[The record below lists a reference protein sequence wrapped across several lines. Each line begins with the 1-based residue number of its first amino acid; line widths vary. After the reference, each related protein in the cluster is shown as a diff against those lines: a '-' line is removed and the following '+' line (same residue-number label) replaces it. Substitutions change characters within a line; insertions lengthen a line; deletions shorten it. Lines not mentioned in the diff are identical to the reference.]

1 MTSNAGRAIYIVYSL
16 LTIPIMTILVSLMS
30 DSVLSKF
37 QQSAERFGVRGG
49 EDKRY
54 QKKKEERKKE
64 PPKWKDRL
72 KIFHL
77 KKATGKSKVKDL
89 ENGEPPLVGGMSDE
103 ILRDRIME
111 EVEEIEREA
120 DEGVD
125 MGVENEKESS
135 GVVSLDADSSSGGTR
150 RRTLRNTEGETPTE
164 MINEEDVDRVMR
176 QTREKSFIPD

>member
-37 QQSAERFGVRGG
+37 QRSAENFGMRGG
-49 EDKRY
+49 EDKKY
-54 QKKKEERKKE
+54 QKKKELKKE

-77 KKATGKSKVKDL
+77 KKEPGKSKVKDL
-89 ENGEPPLVGGMSDE
+89 ENGGPPLVDSMNDE

-111 EVEEIEREA
+111 EVEEIERKA
-120 DEGVD
+120 GEGVD
-125 MGVENEKESS
+125 MGIGDEKEGS
-135 GVVSLDADSSSGGTR
+135 GVLSPEAASSTSGTR
-150 RRTLRNTEGETPTE
+150 KRTLRNMAGEAPTE

-176 QTREKSFIPD
+176 QTREKEFIPD